1 MNRPNIRITASLAA
15 SLLLPAYA
23 AWTQPS
29 PHWNQ
34 QSPSAAPGATSQSPS
49 SVQPSP
55 SVAAKQQASSS
66 SQSSTQQAPPTA
78 SQQAPQ
84 QSGQTFKR
92 EVNLVDVLFTVLNR
106 RNKLVPDLEQGDFKV
121 FDEGK
126 PQEIR
131 YFSKQS
137 DLPLRIGMLLDT
149 SNSIRERIKFE
160 QDASVSFLFSVL
172 RRNKDEASVMTFDDE
187 PQIIQAFTSDTGA
200 LRDQIMGTRA
210 GGGTAI
216 YDAIYEAC
224 SKQLNHPPRP
234 PGDLP
239 DVVRRVMIL
248 ISDGEDNL
256 SLHTR
261 SEAIELAQRTSVV
274 IYTISTST
282 QWVALEETNPEK
294 TSNRKFHLTDGDKI
308 LQDLAEQTGGRA
320 FFPYHVDDLDQSFQD
335 IGDELRNQYSIA
347 YQPLN
352 YVLDGRYHKIRVE
365 VPDHKG
371 YQVRAR
377 RGYYARPNQGNN
389 AAGDSNSSGAQGTP
403 RGTQQGSPERTSKP

>member
-1 MNRPNIRITASLAA
+1 MNRRNIVIPALVAA
-15 SLLLPAYA
+15 ALML
-23 AWTQPS
+23 
-29 PHWNQ
+29 
-34 QSPSAAPGATSQSPS
+34 PS
-49 SVQPSP
+49 S
-55 SVAAKQQASSS
+55 ATRA
-66 SQSSTQQAPPTA
+66 QQAPASATQQPTPPSA
-78 SQQAPQ
+78 PPPGQQANPQ
-84 QSGQTFKR
+84 TGQTFVK

-106 RNKLVPDLEQGDFKV
+106 RNKLVPDLQENDFKV

-131 YFSKQS
+131 YFSKQT

-172 RRNKDEASVMTFDDE
+172 RRNKDQAFVMTFDDE
-187 PQIIQAFTSDTGA
+187 PQVLQPFTSDTGA

-216 YDAIYEAC
+216 YDAIYQAC
-224 SKQLNHPPRP
+224 STQLNHPPRP
-234 PGDLP
+234 EGDQP

-256 SLHTR
+256 STHTR
-261 SEAIELAQRTSVV
+261 AEAIELAQRTSVV

-282 QWVALEETNPEK
+282 QWVSLEETDPNK
-294 TSNRKFHLTDGDKI
+294 TSERKYHLTDGDKI
-308 LQDLAEQTGGRA
+308 LQDLAEETGGRA

-347 YQPLN
+347 YQPAN

-377 RGYYARPNQGNN
+377 RGYYARANRGANVPSDPG
-389 AAGDSNSSGAQGTP
+389 SGVKQGTP
-403 RGTQQGSPERTSKP
+403 PRHLRGGS